1 MVPASVRR
9 RLGLS
14 EGSQVVVKVE
24 PSGALEITSRSQ
36 SLSKVREEI
45 RKYIPAG
52 RDLAEELIRD
62 RRAEVEQEDPRA
74 PRS

>member
-1 MVPASVRR
+1 
-9 RLGLS
+9 
-14 EGSQVVVKVE
+14 VE

-36 SLSKVREEI
+36 ALSKVREEI